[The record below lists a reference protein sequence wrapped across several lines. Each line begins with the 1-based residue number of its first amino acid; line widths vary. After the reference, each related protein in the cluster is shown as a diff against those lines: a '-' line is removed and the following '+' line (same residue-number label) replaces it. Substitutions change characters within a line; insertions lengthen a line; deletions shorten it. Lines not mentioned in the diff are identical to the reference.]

1 MALTQLMMEYVRLT
15 NKLKK
20 EDRELQRKQLLYQLD
35 SIQQQINNVV
45 KARGEVE

>member
-1 MALTQLMMEYVRLT
+1 MALTSLMMEYVRLT

>member
-1 MALTQLMMEYVRLT
+1 MALTSLMMEYVSLT

-35 SIQQQINNVV
+35 SIQQQINNVI

>member
-1 MALTQLMMEYVRLT
+1 MALTDLMMEYVRLT

>member
-1 MALTQLMMEYVRLT
+1 MEYVSLT

-35 SIQQQINNVV
+35 SIQQQINNVI

>member
-1 MALTQLMMEYVRLT
+1 MALTSLMMEYVTLT

-45 KARGEVE
+45 KARSDAK